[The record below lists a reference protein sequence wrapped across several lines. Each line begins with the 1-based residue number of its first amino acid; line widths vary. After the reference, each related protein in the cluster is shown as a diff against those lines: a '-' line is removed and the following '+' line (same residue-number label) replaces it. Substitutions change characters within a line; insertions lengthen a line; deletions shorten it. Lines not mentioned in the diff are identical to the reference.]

1 MEYRVLVVEDDR
13 AISGFLQMELA
24 HEGCK
29 VETAFDG
36 RQALEL
42 ALGGQYDIILLDIM
56 IPYINGVEVCKR
68 IREKSA
74 VPIIMLTAK
83 SDVSDKVLG
92 LDTGANDYL
101 TKPFEIEELFAR
113 MRAVTRTAAPVES
126 DRLTCKN
133 VVMDRVRHTVEV
145 NEKEVALTKREFD
158 LLEQFLLNKDIVL
171 TRDRLLQ
178 NVWEFDYIGDSNVVD
193 VTIRHL
199 RAKLGDKDGEI
210 ISTVRGFGY
219 ITREKTN
226 G

>member
-1 MEYRVLVVEDDR
+1 MDYRVLVVEDDR
-13 AISGFLQMELA
+13 SISGFLQMELA

-36 RQALEL
+36 RQALEMAL
-42 ALGGQYDIILLDIM
+42 AGQYDVILLDIM

-68 IREKSA
+68 IREKNA

-92 LDTGANDYL
+92 LDSGANDYL

-113 MRAVTRTAAPVES
+113 MRAVTRTAAPGEA
-126 DRLTCKN
+126 DRLCCKN

-145 NEKEVALTKREFD
+145 NEKEVTLTKREFD

-199 RAKLGDKDGEI
+199 RSKLGDKDGEI